1 MFITNDIRYVG
12 VNDHQVDLFEGQYKV
27 PGGMTY
33 NSYVILDEKIAIMDT
48 VDKNFTHEWLDN
60 IQSVLGGRKP
70 DYLVVQHMEPDHA
83 ANVGTFMKLYPETTI
98 VSSAKAF
105 NMMGPFF
112 GTCYED
118 RRIVVGEGDTLSLGK
133 HTLAFVA
140 APMVHWPEVIVT
152 YDVLDK
158 VLFSAD
164 GFGKFGALDVDEPWD
179 DEARRYYIGIVGKY
193 GAQVQALLKKA
204 ATLDIQT
211 ICPLHGPVLKENLGH
226 YIRLYDL
233 WSSYTVE
240 TEGVVI
246 AYTSVYGNTK
256 AAVEKLADK
265 LRANGCPK
273 VIVHDLA
280 RCDMAQAVADAFRY
294 SKLVLATTTYNADV
308 FPFMKEFIHHLTERN
323 FRNRTVALMENGS
336 WAPLAA
342 KVMRKML
349 EECRNLTFTETTVR
363 ILSALNETSA
373 KQVDALANELSKEYL
388 AQQDATANKNDL
400 TALFNIGYGLY
411 VVTTNDGTRDN
422 GLIVNTVSQVTNTPN
437 RIAVT
442 INKQNYS
449 FHTIQKTGVLNVN
462 CLDVSAPF
470 SLFQR
475 FGFQSG
481 RTVDKFEGMEV
492 LRSDNGLAFLPRYIN
507 SFMSLKVESYVDM
520 DTHGMFICTVTE
532 ARVMSDAETMTYTY
546 YQKNVKPKPETEG
559 KHGFVCKVCGWIY
572 EGDELPDDIICPLC
586 KHGAADFEP
595 IG

>member
-1 MFITNDIRYVG
+1 MFITNGIRYVG

-27 PGGMTY
+27 PGGMAY

-60 IQSVLGGRKP
+60 IQSALGGRKP

-83 ANVGTFMKLYPETTI
+83 ANVGNFMKLYPETTI

-481 RTVDKFEGMEV
+481 RTVDKFAGMEV

>member
-27 PGGMTY
+27 PGGMAY

-60 IQSVLGGRKP
+60 IQSALGGRKP
-70 DYLVVQHMEPDHA
+70 DYLVVQHMEPDHS
-83 ANVGTFMKLYPETTI
+83 ANVGNFMKLYPETTI

-204 ATLDIQT
+204 ATLDIRT

-349 EECRNLTFTETTVR
+349 EECKNLTFTETTVR

-481 RTVDKFEGMEV
+481 RTVDKFAGMEV